1 MRALSS
7 NLRKQLETAVLAARR
22 SAEGASRATVDGL
35 GVFQRDKPGHLDADQ
50 AALRNGLRAKWRQL
64 GEDRELLVAECAYE
78 QWHRLLFAR
87 FLAENNL
94 LLHPQ
99 YKAPVTLVDCDE
111 LAAELGEPDGWSV
124 AARFA
129 AEILPGIFPVSD
141 PCFRLRFA
149 PEGRYALEQILDG
162 LSSDIFVA
170 DDALGWVYQ
179 FWQKERK
186 DEVNDSERKI
196 GGADLGP
203 VTQLFTE
210 NYMVRFLLENSL
222 GAWWAARHP
231 DSSLVKDFDYIRVD
245 EDGRPASGSFDGWPD
260 KVSEVTVMDPC
271 CGSGHFLVEAF
282 SMLWQM
288 RSAQEGLSPVEA
300 QDAVLREN
308 LFGLELDPRCVQIA
322 MFAIAVQAWKA
333 GNGWREL
340 PVPNIAC
347 TGVPVKA
354 SADDWKALAIGDERV
369 ENALARLHVMFHEAD
384 TLGSLI
390 DPRRVAEVT
399 ARAQRQGSLDDI
411 DWDAVVP
418 LLERAVV
425 GETGD
430 PATAV
435 LGADAAG
442 LARAAEYLTRRYT
455 LIATNYPYLSRGSQV
470 EGLREHLARFLS
482 RAQADLAT
490 GMFERW
496 ISSSAAQACMLPQN
510 WLTNARYR
518 DFRKFLLEEQTVL
531 GIVRLGA
538 GAFHAISGEIV
549 QPVLLIASNSV
560 ASDMHAF
567 FAVDVAQEPGPAG
580 KAAACRQRL
589 LLMLDQIVQK
599 SNPDHRIVL
608 AKIDVSELLA
618 MRANAWQGIASS
630 DYARFGRMFWELADV
645 GGGWRL
651 QQSTVSTTKL
661 YGGRE
666 HILFWEDGQ
675 GAMTEVCQA
684 GAPFRGK
691 EAWGRVGVV
700 IAQMGDLP
708 VTLYGGECFDNNTA
722 VITLNDDKH
731 LPALWAFCSSDE
743 FTVRVREID
752 QSLKVTNSALTKV
765 AFDVERWTAVA
776 DQLYPD
782 GLPQPGSD
790 DPTQW
795 LFAGRPE
802 LSTAPLH
809 VGVARLMGYRWPGQ
823 IDSDDLDELADL
835 DGIVC
840 LPSVAGEAPAA
851 DRLHRLLAT
860 AFGDSWSSAEIKHLL
875 DAAGSKKNNLA
886 DWLRDDFFKQHC
898 ALFGNRPFVWLV
910 WDGMRDGFSA
920 LVNCHRL
927 DRRVLEKLTY
937 TYLGQDWV
945 ERQRA
950 AARDE
955 VAGAEARLSA
965 ALGLQQKLEAI
976 LDGEKPYDVYV
987 RWKAL
992 HEQPIGWE
1000 PDVNDG
1006 IRLNIR
1012 PFVEA
1017 GVLRS
1022 PVNVHW
1028 RKDRGKDPDGSER
1041 HNDIHLSVAEKQA
1054 GRMQAA
1060 MA

>member
-7 NLRKQLETAVLAARR
+7 NLRKQLETAVLAARQA
-22 SAEGASRATVDGL
+22 AEGASRAALDGL
-35 GVFQRDKPGHLDADQ
+35 GVFLRDKPAHLDAGQ

-87 FLAENNL
+87 FLADNKL

-99 YKAPVTLVDCDE
+99 YKAPVTLADCAE
-111 LAAELGEPDGWSV
+111 LASELGEPDGWSV

-141 PCFRLRFA
+141 PCFRLRLA
-149 PEGRYALEQILDG
+149 PEGRYALEQILNG
-162 LSSDIFVA
+162 LPDDVFLS

-186 DEVNDSERKI
+186 DEVNNSERKI

-222 GAWWAARHP
+222 GAWWAVRHP
-231 DSSLVKDFDYIRVD
+231 DSALVKDLEYLRLDD
-245 EDGRPASGSFDGWPD
+245 DDNPASGSFAGWPD
-260 KVSEVTVMDPC
+260 RVSEVTVMDPC

-282 SMLWQM
+282 SMLWRM
-288 RSAQEGLSPVEA
+288 RSEHEGLSPVEA

-322 MFAIAVQAWKA
+322 MFAVAVQAWKA

-354 SADDWKALAIGDERV
+354 SADDWRALAMGDARL
-369 ENALARLHVMFHEAD
+369 ENALARLHLMFREAD

-390 DPRRVAEVT
+390 DPRRVAEMGDPT
-399 ARAQRQGSLDDI
+399 QRQSSLEDI

-442 LARAAEYLTRRYT
+442 LARAAEYLTRRYS
-455 LIATNYPYLSRGSQV
+455 LIATNYPYLSRGTQA
-470 EGLREHLARFLS
+470 EGLREHLSRFAP

-490 GMFERW
+490 GLFERW
-496 ISSSAAQACMLPQN
+496 TGSSAAQACMLPQN

-518 DFRKFLLEEQTVL
+518 EFRKFLLQEQTVL
-531 GIVRLGA
+531 ATVRLGA

-549 QPVLLIASNSV
+549 QPVLLLTASGV
-560 ASDMHAF
+560 ASDKHDF
-567 FAVDVAQEPGPAG
+567 FAVDVSDEPTPAG
-580 KAAACRQRL
+580 KAAACSHRP
-589 LLMLDQIVQK
+589 LLMLNQMAQN

-608 AKIDVSELLA
+608 ARVDVSELLA
-618 MRANAWQGIASS
+618 VRANAWQGIASS
-630 DYARFGRMFWELADV
+630 DYARFGRTFWELAEV
-645 GGGWRL
+645 GAGWRL

-666 HILFWEDGQ
+666 HILFWEDGH
-675 GAMTEVCQA
+675 GAMTQVCQA

-691 EAWGRVGVV
+691 EAWGRLGVV

-731 LPALWAFCSSDE
+731 LAALWAFCSSDE
-743 FTVRVREID
+743 FRVRVREID
-752 QSLKVTNSALTKV
+752 QSLKVTNSVLTKV
-765 AFDVERWTAVA
+765 AFDVERWTEAA

-795 LFAGRPE
+795 LFMGRPE

-809 VGVARLMGYRWPGQ
+809 VGVARLLGYRWPGQ
-823 IDSDDLDELADL
+823 MAPDNLDELVDV

-840 LPSVAGEAPAA
+840 LPPVAGEAPAA
-851 DRLHRLLAT
+851 DRLHGLLAT
-860 AFGDSWSSAEIKHLL
+860 AFGDSWSSAKVKHLL
-875 DAAGSKKNNLA
+875 DAAGSKKSSLA

-898 ALFGNRPFVWLV
+898 ALFGNRPFVWHI

-920 LVNCHRL
+920 LVNYHRL
-927 DRRVLEKLTY
+927 DRRTLEKLTY

-955 VAGAEARLSA
+955 IAGADARLSA
-965 ALGLQQKLEAI
+965 ALTLQQKLEAI
-976 LDGEKPYDVYV
+976 LDGEQPYDIYV
-987 RWKAL
+987 RWKGL
-992 HEQPIGWE
+992 HEQPIGWA
-1000 PDVNDG
+1000 PDINDG
-1006 IRLNIR
+1006 VRLNIR

-1017 GVLRS
+1017 SVLRS
-1022 PVNVHW
+1022 SVNVHW
-1028 RKDRGKDPDGSER
+1028 KKDRGKDPDGSER
-1041 HNDIHLSVAEKQA
+1041 HNDIHLSLAAKQTA
-1054 GRMQAA
+1054 RMQAA
-1060 MA
+1060 PA